1 MRYAVR
7 YYREPDP
14 GSSTPSVPALFN
26 VDKLR
31 SAPSVDRVWSLVR
44 EHAARHDWVARG
56 DQGAV
61 FVLDGEVGGAREL
74 LGVQVPEAQEAVV
87 CMKLRD

>member
-14 GSSTPSVPALFN
+14 GSGNPSVPTFFH

-31 SAPSVDRVWSLVR
+31 ATPSVERVWSLVR
-44 EHAARHDWVARG
+44 EHAARHEWVARG
-56 DQGAV
+56 DLQAV
-61 FVLDGEVGGAREL
+61 YVLEGEVGGAREL
-74 LGVQVPEAQEAVV
+74 LGVQVPEATEAVV